1 MGRFYKNKL
10 LSSNEYSKRKALVS
24 ITLGLL
30 SMFLFYFFQ
39 QYLFVLFRS
48 ALLAFEFNVNHIL
61 SEEIG
66 SFISYIFAGNAV
78 IIGNSVGISFY
89 ISGVSKTIK
98 KRFRKR
104 DVLNNQSF
112 VIGSYFF
119 WFFKIA
125 VLMGSLP
132 TILLI
137 TGLFEY
143 ISKIYILLFIVLFL
157 ESVKELRRSFDGY
170 SLRKL
175 VFHFLLVIGLGAM
188 LTLINTSSYY
198 RLGYKY
204 DTLLPYVEIPSTSY
218 QMSDY
223 DDLILNPGHYPYH
236 KTHVKVKLVRDR
248 LAFNIY
254 GENVKMIELV
264 STVRERRIREELTH
278 VLMIYADKSLPYY
291 KLVDI
296 EYEAIKEEM
305 YNIEYAIYSTLMEE
319 GYSYRK
325 RLYPSKDFYAKMNY
339 NVSPPPSIEYIL
351 KDKKEISI
359 VLDTFTTQNQIDTK
373 KVYEYFQESVSDST
387 FFNLKINKE
396 VTLQEYL
403 DFMISYKQSV
413 YDLRDEQKR
422 MNNALN
428 DYKINEREKY
438 PFNIIEEIEE

>member
-1 MGRFYKNKL
+1 MHKPLDYKDR
-10 LSSNEYSKRKALVS
+10 SKRRVLVS
-24 ITLGLL
+24 IVIGGF

-48 ALLAFEFNVNHIL
+48 ALLALEFNENHIL
-61 SEEIG
+61 SEDVG

-89 ISGVSKTIK
+89 VSGTSKNIK

-104 DVLNNQSF
+104 NVLNNQSF

-125 VLMGSLP
+125 VLMGVLP
-132 TILLI
+132 TILLMP
-137 TGLFEY
+137 GLFEY
-143 ISKIYILLFIVLFL
+143 ISEIYILLFIVLFL

-175 VFHFLLVIGLGAM
+175 VFHFILVIGLGAT
-188 LTLINTSSYY
+188 LTLINRSSYY
-198 RLGYKY
+198 RLGDIY

-223 DDLILNPGHYPYH
+223 DDLILNPEHYPYH
-236 KTHVKVKLVRDR
+236 KTHVKVKLVRDK
-248 LAFNIY
+248 LAFDIY
-254 GENVKMIELV
+254 GENVKMTELV
-264 STVRERRIREELTH
+264 STVRQKRIREELTH

-305 YNIEYAIYSTLMEE
+305 YNIEYAIYSTVREE

-339 NVSPPPSIEYIL
+339 NIPPPPSIEYIL
-351 KDKKEISI
+351 KDKKEIPI
-359 VLDTFTTQNQIDTK
+359 VLDTYRTKNKIDQQ
-373 KVYEYFQESVSDST
+373 KVYNYFQESVSDSVY
-387 FFNLKINKE
+387 FNFKISRQ

-422 MNNALN
+422 MNKALN

-438 PFNIIEEIEE
+438 PFNIIEEIE